1 MSTVSNPYWSDRYSD
16 LEWKLMK
23 LFFIPGWFFITAFI
37 YKTLV
42 HIGDGKSICAFFDC
56 NIILTGTVKAL
67 LFSGMAVFSVL
78 YILEKQM
85 LLSLAA
91 LSILSVLVFSAGES
105 NGIAGRCEI
114 LSAVLIAQLVAYI
127 KYKRTGDSQ
136 ALSQDRIQYS
146 VQIIAAAYLLAAIS
160 KLRGAGMGWVLQ
172 NKQLA
177 IHAKSGF
184 LRPGVHYGTDLLQ
197 QYADMIFSLFWNH
210 PVLTG
215 VLLTLAL
222 VIEAAALVCLLGKKQ
237 TQLYGILL
245 TLFHASLFILMFVFV
260 PPVLLCVFVF
270 VLNGPL
276 LIYKGLIGI
285 FNNTLKKVKHG

>member
-1 MSTVSNPYWSDRYSD
+1 MNTASNPYWSDRYSN

-23 LFFIPGWFFITAFI
+23 FFFIPGWFFITAFI
-37 YKTLV
+37 YNTLV
-42 HIGDGKSICAFFDC
+42 HIGDGKSVCAFFDC
-56 NIILTGTVKAL
+56 NVILTTTVKLL
-67 LFSGMAVFSVL
+67 LFAGMAVFSVL

-85 LLSLAA
+85 LLSLTV
-91 LSILSVLVFSAGES
+91 LSALSVLVFSAGES

-127 KYKRTGDSQ
+127 KHKRTGDNE
-136 ALSQDRIQYS
+136 ALAQDRIQYS
-146 VQIIAAAYLLAAIS
+146 VQIIAAAYILAAIS
-160 KLRGAGMGWVLQ
+160 KLRGAGIGWVLQ
-172 NKQLA
+172 HKQLA

-184 LRPGVHYGTDLLQ
+184 LRPGVHYGTDVLQ

-210 PVLTG
+210 PVLTA

-222 VIEAAALVCLLGKKQ
+222 VIEGAAIICFLGKRY

-245 TLFHASLFILMFVFV
+245 AVFHLSLFILMFVFV

-276 LIYKGLIGI
+276 LIYMGLGSVYNKIRYA
-285 FNNTLKKVKHG
+285 KQ

>member
-1 MSTVSNPYWSDRYSD
+1 MSTVSSSYWSGSYSQQ
-16 LEWKLMK
+16 EWKLMK

-37 YKTLV
+37 YNTLV
-42 HIGDGKSICAFFDC
+42 HIGDGKSVCAFFDC
-56 NIILTGTVKAL
+56 NIILTGAVKVL
-67 LFSGMAVFSVL
+67 LFSCMAVFSVL

-85 LLSLAA
+85 LLSLTV
-91 LSILSVLVFSAGES
+91 LSALSVLVFSAGES

-127 KYKRTGDSQ
+127 KHKRTGDNE
-136 ALSQDRIQYS
+136 ALAQDRIQYS
-146 VQIIAAAYLLAAIS
+146 VQIIAAAYILAAIS
-160 KLRGAGMGWVLQ
+160 KLRGAGIGWVLQ

-184 LRPGVHYGTDLLQ
+184 LRPGVHYGTDVLQ

-210 PVLTG
+210 PVLTA

-222 VIEAAALVCLLGKKQ
+222 VIEGAAFVCFWGKRY
-237 TQLYGILL
+237 THLYGILL
-245 TLFHASLFILMFVFV
+245 AVFHLSLFILMFVFV

-276 LIYKGLIGI
+276 LIYKGLGSVYNKIWYA
-285 FNNTLKKVKHG
+285 KQ